1 MEAGFYSLYTR
12 SRKVAEV
19 EGSAYQFDL
28 PFLSPNDSWK
38 LFQQSIV
45 MPPEGLGIEFVDI
58 GKDIVKNVVGFH

>member
-1 MEAGFYSLYTR
+1 
-12 SRKVAEV
+12 
-19 EGSAYQFDL
+19 L